1 MKKQDLIEI
10 LSRLPDD
17 IEIVMMSPEHLRK
30 GQFRFKSVNGWSQS
44 EVAPDYS
51 AGFNIYKHLQHNE
64 SSKELKA
71 VAILY

>member
-10 LSRLPDD
+10 LSRLPDGT
-17 IEIVMMSPEHLRK
+17 EIIIGSPEHLRK
-30 GQFRFKSVNGWSQS
+30 GLFRYKPVNGCDQS

-51 AGFNIYKHLQHNE
+51 AGFNIFKHLQHNE
-64 SSKELKA
+64 ESNEIQT

>member
-1 MKKQDLIEI
+1 MKKQDIIEI

-17 IEIVMMSPEHLRK
+17 TEIIIGSPEHIRK
-30 GQFRFKSVNGWSQS
+30 GLFRYKPVNGCDQS

-51 AGFNIYKHLQHNE
+51 AGFNIYKPLHNNETSNELQT
-64 SSKELKA
+64 